1 MRYYPVFLDVRDR
14 PVLLVGGGAVALRKS
29 ELLLRAGAALKVVT
43 ITAHTPLLDLAA
55 AGRIDLALRAFASS
69 DLEGVA
75 FVIAATDDV
84 AVNAR
89 VAAEAKARNIP
100 VNVVDAPQLCTA
112 ILPAVV
118 DRDPVLV
125 AIGTEG
131 TAPVLARRLR
141 ERIEVLLEPS
151 LGALATLCANWRE
164 RVRARFSTIPQRRL
178 FWERVIDGAP
188 AADLRAGHPLRAER
202 SMAELLT
209 EQANASQTGA
219 LESKG
224 EVVLVGA
231 GPGDPGLLTLHAL
244 RAIQDADVVFYDA
257 LVSREVLELIRRDAE
272 KIAVG
277 KRAGAHSVAQA
288 DIHQHLLQAAR
299 AGQRVVRLKGGDP
312 LTFARGGEE
321 LEFLRAHAIR
331 YRVVPGVT
339 AAAACA
345 AYAGIPLTHREHAQ
359 SLQLLTAH
367 SAQALDTLNWRALA
381 APGQTLAVY
390 MGVTVAPTL
399 VTRLLAAGA
408 APTTPVA
415 IIENGSRAEQRVI
428 LCSLDQLPRRI
439 LSESVK
445 APAMLLIG
453 SVAAL
458 GRELAWF
465 GQAPIDWLQVETA
478 QGLAVAA

>member
-1 MRYYPVFLDVRDR
+1 MRYYPVFLDLRER

-29 ELLLRAGAALKVVT
+29 ELLLRAGASLRVV
-43 ITAHTPLLDLAA
+43 
-55 AGRIDLALRAFASS
+55 ALRAHPQLQELASAGQIDLTLRAFEAS
-69 DLEGVA
+69 DLDDVA
-75 FVIAATDDV
+75 FVVAATDDGV
-84 AVNAR
+84 VNAR

-141 ERIEVLLEPS
+141 ERIETLLEPS

-164 RVRARFSTIPQRRL
+164 RVRARFPSIAQRRL
-178 FWERVIDGAP
+178 LWERVIDGAP
-188 AADLRAGHPLRAER
+188 ASDLRAGQPLRAER
-202 SMAELLT
+202 AMAELVT
-209 EQANASQTGA
+209 EVSAEQATTSNSI
-219 LESKG
+219 G

-257 LVSREVLELIRRDAE
+257 LVSNEVLQLIRRDAE

-299 AGQRVVRLKGGDP
+299 AGHRIVRLKGGDP

-321 LEFLRAHAIR
+321 LQFLRANGIR

-345 AYAGIPLTHREHAQ
+345 AYAGIPLTHRDHAQ

-367 SAQALDTLNWRALA
+367 SANALDTLNWRALA

-390 MGVTVAPTL
+390 MGVAVAPTL
-399 VTRLLAAGA
+399 VARLLTAGA
-408 APTTPVA
+408 SATTPVA
-415 IIENGSRAEQRVI
+415 IIENGSRPEQRVI
-428 LCSLDQLPRRI
+428 LCPLVDLVDHIAR
-439 LSESVK
+439 ENVM

-465 GQAPIDWLQVETA
+465 GQAPVDGFRPDQVREF
-478 QGLAVAA
+478 AVAA

>member
-1 MRYYPVFLDVRDR
+1 MRYYPVFLDLRER
-14 PVLLVGGGAVALRKS
+14 PVLLVGAGAVALRKS
-29 ELLLRAGAALKVVT
+29 ELLLRAGASVRVVALHAQPALLEL
-43 ITAHTPLLDLAA
+43 AHD
-55 AGRIDLALRAFASS
+55 GRLQLALRAFASG
-69 DLEGVA
+69 DVDGVA
-75 FVIAATDDV
+75 FVVAATDD
-84 AVNAR
+84 ATVNAH
-89 VAAEAKARNIP
+89 VAAAAKARNIP
-100 VNVVDAPQLCTA
+100 VNVVDAPHLCTA
-112 ILPAVV
+112 ILPAIV

-141 ERIEVLLEPS
+141 ARIETLLEPS
-151 LGALATLCANWRE
+151 LGALATLCANWRD
-164 RVRARFSTIPQRRL
+164 RVRARFPTIPQRRL

-188 AADLRAGHPLRAER
+188 ASDLRAGHRLRAER
-202 SMAELLT
+202 SMAELLAEHT
-209 EQANASQTGA
+209 NTI
-219 LESKG
+219 ESKG

-257 LVSREVLELIRRDAE
+257 LVSQEVRELIRRDAE

-288 DIHQHLLQAAR
+288 DIHQHLLHAAR

-321 LEFLRAHAIR
+321 LEFLRAHGIR

-390 MGVTVAPTL
+390 MGVAVAPTL
-399 VTRLLAAGA
+399 VSRLLAAGA
-408 APTTPVA
+408 DPTTPVA
-415 IIENGSRAEQRVI
+415 IIENGSRPEQRVV
-428 LCSLDQLPRRI
+428 LCALDQLPHRI
-439 LSESVK
+439 VSENVQ
-445 APAMLLIG
+445 APALLLIG
-453 SVAAL
+453 SVAAS

-465 GQAPIDWLQVETA
+465 GQAPIDAMKVDRQLE
-478 QGLAVAA
+478 LAAAA

>member
-1 MRYYPVFLDVRDR
+1 MRYYPVFLDLQQR

-29 ELLLRAGAALKVVT
+29 ELLLRAGAALKIVA
-43 ITAHTPLLDLAA
+43 ISAQPALQDLAT
-55 AGRIDLALRAFASS
+55 GGQIELDLRAFEAS

-75 FVIAATDDV
+75 FVIAATDD
-84 AVNAR
+84 AKVNAR
-89 VAAEAKARNIP
+89 VAAEAKSRNIP

-112 ILPAVV
+112 ILPAIV

-141 ERIEVLLEPS
+141 ERIEGLLEPS
-151 LGALATLCANWRE
+151 LGALASLCAHWRE
-164 RVRARFSTIPQRRL
+164 RVRERLPTIPQRRL

-188 AADLRAGHPLRAER
+188 ASDLRAGHPLRAER
-202 SMAELLT
+202 SMAELLA
-209 EQANASQTGA
+209 EQTNT
-219 LESKG
+219 LETKG

-257 LVSREVLELIRRDAE
+257 LVSKEVLELIRRDAE

-288 DIHQHLLQAAR
+288 DIHQHLLHAAR

-321 LEFLRAHAIR
+321 LEFLRVHGIR

-367 SAQALDTLNWRALA
+367 SANALDTLDWRALA

-390 MGVTVAPTL
+390 MGVAVAPTL
-399 VTRLLAAGA
+399 VKRLLAADA
-408 APTTPVA
+408 TPTTPVA
-415 IIENGSRAEQRVI
+415 IVENGSRAEQRVI
-428 LCSLDQLPRRI
+428 LCSLAELPRRI
-439 LSESVK
+439 LSENVK
-445 APAMLLIG
+445 APALLLIG

-465 GQAPIDWLQVETA
+465 GQAPVDWLQVA
-478 QGLAVAA
+478 PVQSLAVAA

>member
-1 MRYYPVFLDVRDR
+1 MRYYPVFLDLRDR

-29 ELLLRAGAALKVVT
+29 ELLLRSGAALKVVT
-43 ITAHTPLLDLAA
+43 ISAQTPLLDLAS
-55 AGRIDLALRAFASS
+55 AGKIDLALREFDSS

-75 FVIAATDDV
+75 FVIAATDDL

-151 LGALATLCANWRE
+151 LGALATLCANWRQ
-164 RVRARFSTIPQRRL
+164 RVRARFSTIPQRRQ

-188 AADLRAGHPLRAER
+188 AADLRTGHPLRAER

-209 EQANASQTGA
+209 EQASA
-219 LESKG
+219 LEAKG

-231 GPGDPGLLTLHAL
+231 GPGDAGLLTLHAL

-288 DIHQHLLQAAR
+288 DIHASLLQAAR

-321 LEFLRAHAIR
+321 LEFLRAHGIR
-331 YRVVPGVT
+331 YRVIPGVT

-390 MGVTVAPTL
+390 MGVAVAPTL
-399 VTRLLAAGA
+399 VMRLLAAGA

-415 IIENGSRAEQRVI
+415 IIENGSRPEQRVI
-428 LCSLDQLPRRI
+428 LCPLNELPRRI
-439 LSESVK
+439 VSDSVE
-445 APAMLLIG
+445 APALLLIG

-465 GQAPIDWLQVETA
+465 GQAPLDWLRSAPA
-478 QGLAVAA
+478 QTLAVAA